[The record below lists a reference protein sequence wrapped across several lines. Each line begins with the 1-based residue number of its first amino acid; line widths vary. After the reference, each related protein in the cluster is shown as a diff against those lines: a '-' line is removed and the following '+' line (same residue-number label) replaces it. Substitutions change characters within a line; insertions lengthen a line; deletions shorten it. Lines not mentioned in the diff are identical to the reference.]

1 MSLNLVVV
9 VPGPV
14 SRDPDAGRNL
24 LKAVANTGG
33 RVLVLGSEPEPVPAS
48 FLDGIGAV
56 TVLPF
61 SAESL
66 AAFLRTPGV
75 LPDESAFLADSVLQA
90 DLARSCRLK
99 VCAIAGSEIGSSP
112 DESWKDL
119 RDALAW
125 TERHTQLSK
134 RAWPIATV
142 GGLVFAPD
150 DTALFVRTAKWSG
163 TWGVP
168 GGKIDYGETSLDAFA
183 REIREETGLEILDP
197 EFVLVQDAIE
207 EPEFF
212 RPRHFLLLNYR
223 AHCLN
228 KEFRLNHES
237 LEGAWF
243 GLQEAL
249 SLRLN
254 RPTRN
259 LVEHILSNR
268 S

>member
-1 MSLNLVVV
+1 MSLHLVVIL
-9 VPGPV
+9 PGPV
-14 SRDPDAGRNL
+14 SRDPEAGRNL
-24 LKAVANTGG
+24 LKAVFNADGH
-33 RVLVLGSEPEPVPAS
+33 VLVMHDSAASTPPS
-48 FLDGIGAV
+48 FLGDIDTIAFGP
-56 TVLPF
+56 TSP
-61 SAESL
+61 ESL
-66 AAFLRTPGV
+66 AAFMQTPGI
-75 LPDESAFLADSVLQA
+75 LPDETAFLADSRLEA
-90 DLARSCRLK
+90 DLARSFRLK
-99 VCAIAGSEIGSSP
+99 ICALSGSDVGSPP

-125 TERHTQLSK
+125 VERHTQLSK

-150 DTALFVRTAKWSG
+150 NTAFFVRTAKWSG

-168 GGKIDYGETSLDAFA
+168 GGKIDYGEASLDAFV
-183 REIREETGLEILDP
+183 REIREETGLDALEP

-223 AHCLN
+223 ARCRT

-243 GLQEAL
+243 GLHAAL

-268 S
+268 A